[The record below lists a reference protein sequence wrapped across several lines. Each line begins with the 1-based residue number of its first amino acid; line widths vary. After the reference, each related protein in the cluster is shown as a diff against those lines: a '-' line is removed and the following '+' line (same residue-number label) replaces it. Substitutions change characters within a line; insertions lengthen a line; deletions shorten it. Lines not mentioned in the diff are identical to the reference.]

1 MASSKIAPDV
11 SASESDSFNIPAAD
25 LAAIADVYLKRTI
38 CEEVDL
44 VGRLGGIETFE
55 RRLRTNFQSGLS
67 NGVDFS
73 ERISHF
79 GSNKPAP
86 VYRRS
91 YCKIVWDVLED
102 TTLRILLVAGLVSL
116 ILGVTVSEHKEYDWI
131 EGVAILMAV
140 LIVTQVT
147 AVNDFQ
153 KEMKFAK
160 LQEENKRQKAVTVIR
175 DGIAN
180 IMHPSEVL
188 VGDIVEIATGMA
200 VPADCLLLLGNDVEA
215 MEAAMTGESD
225 NLKKKTVM
233 ECMMEKEEMGM
244 VMETPDGK
252 DHHHDVPS
260 PLVLSG
266 TNISQGTGL
275 MLAIAVGS
283 WSAEGKLR
291 DLAEKSD
298 EDTPLM
304 QKLTKLAENIGK
316 AGLAMAIIT
325 VLGLYIRF
333 GVEMIHRDWDSSSDP
348 MTLVE
353 FFVTGVTIVVVAI
366 PEGLPLAVT
375 ISLAYSVK
383 KMQKQNNLVRRM
395 YACETMGG
403 ANNICSDKTGTLTQN
418 KMTVVRMYKAGGIV
432 DFEQSASSVRT
443 FSPEFFALLKEGIC
457 TNTTAYINEKGEEMG
472 YKTEIA
478 LVRLLLS
485 SGHTDYQG
493 LRKSYQARP
502 NKVHPFNSKRKRS
515 SIVIT
520 VPETGHR
527 RVHVKG
533 ASEIILSLCE
543 TMYDQDGLSSPLTP
557 MLREDITRVIES
569 MAEASLR
576 TIGLAYSDIGPD
588 VDLNAVDEEGFP
600 MIEREKL
607 VLLAIAGIKDPVRPE
622 VPEAVLICQRAG
634 ITVRMVTGDNEITAR
649 AIAKEC
655 HIIENE
661 ETAVVMEGKHFY
673 EEIGGIICENCK
685 DVEVCTCAKDER
697 KKKDGQKVRN
707 DVVKNLE
714 KFKEITEGLRVL
726 ARSRPEDKYAL
737 VTGLKQLGNIVAV
750 TGDGTNDAPALRKA
764 DIGIAM
770 GLAGTEMAK
779 EAASIILMDDNFASV
794 VNAVKWGRNIYDNI
808 RRFLQFQLTVNIIA
822 VTCAVVGAFTIQQSP
837 LTAVQMLWVNL
848 IMDTLASLALA
859 TEPPSD
865 EHLKRKPYNRKE
877 YIVSKIMWKHIMG
890 QAVMQLVI
898 LFVLMYDG
906 ENILLEFQHGDEFM
920 RNPLNTD
927 YVRSGRLYKLNGDED
942 YKPYFD
948 DPNIGPS
955 RHFTYIFNIFVL
967 MQLFNE
973 LNCRKIRDEWNI
985 FQRSCSNAT
994 FWIIWV
1000 ITLFAQ
1006 VLMVQVG
1013 NRALSVHTAGL
1024 TVEQWLIC
1032 IAFSVLPLFWR
1043 GALLLIPSGKCC
1055 QFGASESHPLEPK
1068 RTVLSLKWSGDE
1080 MRRKKSAVS
1089 KKSSH

>member
-1 MASSKIAPDV
+1 MASSKVAPDI
-11 SASESDSFNIPAAD
+11 SGSESDSFSLSASDLGSVAD
-25 LAAIADVYLKRTI
+25 LYLKRTI
-38 CEEVDL
+38 CEEVDYIQK
-44 VGRLGGIETFE
+44 LGGVPSFE
-55 RRLRTNFQSGLS
+55 RRLRSNFQSGLS
-67 NGVDFS
+67 NGDDFS
-73 ERISHF
+73 DRVAHF

-86 VYRRS
+86 IYRRS
-91 YCKIVWDVLED
+91 YCKIVWDVLAD
-102 TTLRILLVAGLVSL
+102 RTLRILLVAGVVSL
-116 ILGVTVSEHKEYDWI
+116 ILGSTLSKHKSYDWI

-140 LIVTQVT
+140 VIVTQVS
-147 AVNDFQ
+147 AINDYQ
-153 KEMKFAK
+153 KEKKFAR
-160 LQEENKRQKAVTVIR
+160 LQEDNQKRKAVTVLR
-175 DGIAN
+175 DGTRN

-188 VGDIVEIATGMA
+188 VGDLVEIATGMA
-200 VPADCLLLLGNDVEA
+200 IPADCLLLLGNDVEA

-225 NLKKKTVM
+225 NLKKKTVL
-233 ECMMEKEEMGM
+233 ECLADKEEMTGQL
-244 VMETPDGK
+244 ETPDGK

-260 PLVLSG
+260 PLLLSG
-266 TNISQGTGL
+266 TNIAQGTGL

-304 QKLTKLAENIGK
+304 QKLTKLADNIGK
-316 AGLAMAIIT
+316 GGLGIAIIT

-333 GVEMIHRDWDSSSDP
+333 GVEMIDRDWDSSSDP

-353 FFVTGVTIVVVAI
+353 FFITGVTIVVVAI

-383 KMQKQNNLVRRM
+383 KMQKENNLVRRM
-395 YACETMGG
+395 FACETMGG

-418 KMTVVRMYKAGGIV
+418 KMTVVRMFKAGGIV

-443 FSPEFFALLKEGIC
+443 FSPEFFALLKENIC
-457 TNTTAYINEKGEEMG
+457 MNTTAYINEKGEEMG

-493 LRKSYQARP
+493 LRTTYQSRP
-502 NKVHPFNSKRKRS
+502 YKTFPFNSKRKRS

-520 VPETGHR
+520 VPETGQR

-533 ASEIILSLCE
+533 ASETILSLCE
-543 TMYDQDGLSSPLTP
+543 TIFDKDGMSSPLTSTI
-557 MLREDITRVIES
+557 REDIGKVIES

-576 TIGLAYSDIGPD
+576 TIGLAYRDISPETD
-588 VDLNAVDEEGFP
+588 ITAVDAEGFP
-600 MIEREKL
+600 VVEKERL

-622 VPEAVLICQRAG
+622 VPGAVLKCQGAG

-655 HIIENE
+655 HIIETE
-661 ETAVVMEGKHFY
+661 EAGAVMEGKHFY

-685 DVEVCTCAKDER
+685 DAEVCTCARDER
-697 KKKDGQKVRN
+697 KAKDGQKVRI

-714 KFKEITEGLRVL
+714 RCKEITNTLRVL

-737 VTGLKQLGNIVAV
+737 VTGLRQLGNIVAV
-750 TGDGTNDAPALRKA
+750 TGDGTNDAPALKKA

-770 GLAGTEMAK
+770 GIAGTEMAK
-779 EAASIILMDDNFASV
+779 EAASIILLDDNFASV

-808 RRFLQFQLTVNIIA
+808 RRFLQFQLTVNVIA
-822 VTCAVVGAFTIQQSP
+822 VTCAVVGAFSIQQSP

-877 YIVSKIMWKHIMG
+877 YIVSRVMWKHILG
-890 QAVMQLVI
+890 QSLMQLLI
-898 LFVLMYDG
+898 LFILMFDG

-920 RNPLNTD
+920 RNPENSD
-927 YVRSGRLYKLNGDED
+927 YVRSGRLYKLDGGKD
-942 YKPYFD
+942 YKDYYD

-973 LNCRKIRDEWNI
+973 LNCRKIRDEVNI
-985 FQRSCSNAT
+985 IHHSCRNPT

-1000 ITLFAQ
+1000 FTLLAQ

-1013 NRALSVHTAGL
+1013 NRALNVHSAGL
-1024 TVEQWLIC
+1024 TIEQWLISL
-1032 IAFSVLPLFWR
+1032 AFAALPLVWR
-1043 GALLLIPSGKCC
+1043 FALLLIPSGKCC
-1055 QFGASESHPLEPK
+1055 QFGASEAYALESK
-1068 RTVLSLKWSGDE
+1068 KTVLSLKWSGDQ
-1080 MRRKKSAVS
+1080 MRRKKSAVN
-1089 KKSSH
+1089 KKASH